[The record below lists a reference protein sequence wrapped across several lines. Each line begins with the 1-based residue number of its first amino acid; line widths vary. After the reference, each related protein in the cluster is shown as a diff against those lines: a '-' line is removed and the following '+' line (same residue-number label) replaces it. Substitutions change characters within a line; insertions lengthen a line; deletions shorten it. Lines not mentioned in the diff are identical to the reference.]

1 MSKNSHVKDKI
12 LAYLELKELTEYEFY
27 KKSEVSRGVLKYQ
40 GGISEDNITKFL
52 AYDRSISY
60 GERVSLDWLLRDEGP
75 MFEEVDPAQ
84 DLIMNEPEPPY
95 DKKTREEGVDE
106 LLKRLDTMTQSY
118 TYVLKEVTEKI
129 KKLKGEE

>member
-60 GERVSLDWLLRDEGP
+60 GERVSLDLLLRDEGP